1 MFFRSSSAIENIVT
15 TQDELYKA
23 TTEEEAARQSAKEV
37 LSYREALYAGLRKMQ
52 SQNNLLLTGTLVDIV
67 RTIKQNDSGIRKVP
81 GTALKNAITG
91 AVIYTTPCCEDEI
104 RGKLAA
110 LEKFINGERNTE
122 LDPLVKMRS
131 AERRVG
137 KECDS
142 KCRYRWSPYH

>member
-52 SQNNLLLTGTLVDIV
+52 SQNNLLLTSTLVDIV
-67 RTIKQNDSGIRKVP
+67 RTIKQDDSGIRKVP

-91 AVIYTTPCCEDEI
+91 AVIYTPPCCEDEI

-110 LEKFINGERNTE
+110 RSEEHTSELQSLMRISYAGLSLEKRRNT
-122 LDPLVKMRS
+122 RS
-131 AERRVG
+131 
-137 KECDS
+137 
-142 KCRYRWSPYH
+142 